1 MDHMGAPKEFGRK
14 FGRKSDQNFTDF
26 FFQKIDIKNRSETQ
40 FHKNRQYRTDS
51 RLCAR
56 HGSDVQFF
64 DFFQLK
70 NEILENP

>member
-1 MDHMGAPKEFGRK
+1 MILVGNMVEKMI
-14 FGRKSDQNFTDF
+14 
-26 FFQKIDIKNRSETQ
+26 KIYQIFVFWKKQYKTSSETR